1 MAEDKANKTEKPSA
15 KRLRDAR
22 KRGQVAKSQDLV
34 IALSLLGFALVLE
47 PMWQNVTGMLFNYLT
62 ISFQHVYQTKVALN
76 TLPQLGIQSIMI
88 LIILAG
94 PFMLLAVIIGVIG
107 NLLQTGILFTAQP
120 LKPDFK
126 KINPVTGI
134 KNFYSMTTLVNFGK
148 TLFKFVVVSLI
159 AYGAYREALPKIINL
174 AAVAPQD
181 VFEFVLTF
189 AHDIALK
196 VALFLL
202 FLAVLDYMFQRYSF
216 MKKLR
221 MSKQEVKDEYKQN
234 EGDPKLKAQR
244 RSQYQQMLY
253 NSVAKVKEA
262 TVVITNPT
270 HFAIAIKYD
279 SAVGVPVV
287 LAKGADEVAQK
298 MKAEAKKLDIPMI
311 ENRPVAQA
319 LFKAVEPGEFIPAEL
334 FEAVAGIIAIVYKL
348 EGQQAGKI

>member
-22 KRGQVAKSQDLV
+22 KRGQIPKSQDLV

-47 PMWQNVTGMLFNYLT
+47 PMWSNVGGYLVNYLT
-62 ISFQHVYQTKVALN
+62 ASFENISQTKVAFN
-76 TLPQLGIQSIMI
+76 TLPRLGTQSILM
-88 LIILAG
+88 LFILAG
-94 PFMLLAVIIGVIG
+94 PFMLLAVIIGLLG

-134 KNFYSMTTLVNFGK
+134 KNFYSMTTLVNLGK
-148 TLFKFVVVSLI
+148 TLFKFIVVSFI
-159 AYGAYREALPKIINL
+159 AYGAYQQAIPTIVNL
-174 AAVAPQD
+174 AAMGPQD
-181 VFEFVLTF
+181 VFHFVLTF

-202 FLAVLDYMFQRYSF
+202 FLAVLDYVYQRYSF
-216 MKKLR
+216 FKRLR

-234 EGDPKLKAQR
+234 EGDPKIKAQR
-244 RSQYQQMLY
+244 RAQYQRLLH

-287 LAKGADEVAQK
+287 LAKGADEIAQK
-298 MKAEAKKLDIPMI
+298 MKAEAKRLDIPMI
-311 ENRPVAQA
+311 ENRPVARA

-334 FEAVAGIIAIVYKL
+334 FEAVAGIIAVVYKL
-348 EGQQAGKI
+348 EAEKTGKI